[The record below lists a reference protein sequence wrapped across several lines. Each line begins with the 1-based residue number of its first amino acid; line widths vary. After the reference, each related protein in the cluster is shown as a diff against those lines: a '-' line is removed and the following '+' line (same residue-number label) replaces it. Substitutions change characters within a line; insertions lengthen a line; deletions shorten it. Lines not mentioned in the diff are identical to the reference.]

1 MKPKGLVG
9 RLSSQDPVNN
19 CAVQF
24 YSICFLNVV
33 PISMSSYGAKL
44 QQLSNVIRDTIQSQ
58 ILAIAEIPENFALQD
73 KYRHH

>member
-1 MKPKGLVG
+1 
-9 RLSSQDPVNN
+9 
-19 CAVQF
+19 
-24 YSICFLNVV
+24 
-33 PISMSSYGAKL
+33 MSSYGAKL